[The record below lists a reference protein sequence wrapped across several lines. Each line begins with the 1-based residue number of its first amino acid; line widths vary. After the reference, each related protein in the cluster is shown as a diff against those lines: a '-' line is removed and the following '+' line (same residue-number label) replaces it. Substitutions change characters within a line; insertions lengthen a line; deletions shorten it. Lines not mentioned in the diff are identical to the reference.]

1 MLTFVPLML
10 FRLGPYFFTI
20 LIFFAITSCSGYDK
34 LLKSDD
40 FDLKNEKAKE
50 YYNEG
55 SYAKALPLLDQLLTV
70 SLGTPQEE
78 ELRYYI
84 AYCYYGQSQ
93 FLISSALFK
102 NFFSA
107 FPKSYRAEECLYMN
121 AFSLYKASPRYN
133 LDQTTTYKALTE
145 FQYFT
150 DMYKKSERVALAN
163 ILMDEL
169 RAKLEL
175 KMYESAELYFKTE
188 NYLAAATNYQN
199 LLKEFPE
206 TNKAEEI
213 YLQIIRSYIN
223 YASMSVVCKKSERY
237 ELAMKS
243 YQEFIDR
250 YPSSK
255 LAETAKALND
265 RSALL
270 KTKSDKEKENYNCD
284 EQS

>member
-1 MLTFVPLML
+1 DFE
-10 FRLGPYFFTI
+10 
-20 LIFFAITSCSGYDK
+20 
-34 LLKSDD
+34 LKSA
-40 FDLKNEKAKE
+40 KAKE

-70 SLGTPQEE
+70 QLGTPQEE
-78 ELRYYI
+78 EIRYYI

-102 NFFSA
+102 NFFTA
-107 FPKSYRAEECLYMN
+107 FPKSYRAEECLYMS

-150 DMYKKSERVALAN
+150 DTYKKSERVAEAN
-163 ILMDEL
+163 LLMDAL

-175 KMYESAELYFKTE
+175 KMFESAELYFKTE

-206 TNKAEEI
+206 TARAEEI
-213 YLQIIRSYIN
+213 YLQIIRAYFN
-223 YASMSVVCKKSERY
+223 YAELSVVCKKSERY
-237 ELAMKS
+237 DLVMES
-243 YQEFIDR
+243 YQEFIER
-250 YPSSK
+250 YPQSK
-255 LAETAKALND
+255 LAGTAKGFND
-265 RSALL
+265 RSAFL